1 MRNTRAWLHALCLV
15 ALTVSLIFSSNLQ
28 ASAEEKG
35 RPIKIG
41 VLLTLTGPLAKAG
54 EEIRNVVEMAVKDV
68 NATGGIKCLGGA
80 PLLAVYGDSQA
91 KPDIGVAETER
102 LIERENVLAVIDMYP
117 SVVTI
122 AASAVA
128 ERLRTPFYAPVS
140 FADIITERGFKYLF
154 QQEPKADTVAENQVQ
169 FLSFLEK
176 SVGKKLS
183 RVGLIHEDT
192 DYGQSLNKGEKKYL
206 KERGYQIV
214 ASISYPSRSPD
225 LTPVISE
232 LKTAKPDVVIQA
244 SYLADSI
251 LIVRTADR
259 LGLNVPFIDAA
270 GKAHAAYLKA
280 VGPLA
285 EGEFILNMWNKDI
298 SSKARDLN
306 NAYKALYGG
315 EPSGLDILDYQA
327 IMTLKVATEQS
338 CSYGRD
344 DLRNAL
350 SKIDILPGPN
360 LVMPYSKIKFNKN
373 GLNMGGGFIITQVQ
387 GGDFVTVWPEK
398 FASAKPIWVDK
409 WGK

>member
-214 ASISYPSRSPD
+214 ASI
-225 LTPVISE
+225 
-232 LKTAKPDVVIQA
+232 
-244 SYLADSI
+244 
-251 LIVRTADR
+251 
-259 LGLNVPFIDAA
+259 
-270 GKAHAAYLKA
+270 
-280 VGPLA
+280 
-285 EGEFILNMWNKDI
+285 
-298 SSKARDLN
+298 
-306 NAYKALYGG
+306 
-315 EPSGLDILDYQA
+315 
-327 IMTLKVATEQS
+327 
-338 CSYGRD
+338 
-344 DLRNAL
+344 
-350 SKIDILPGPN
+350 
-360 LVMPYSKIKFNKN
+360 
-373 GLNMGGGFIITQVQ
+373 
-387 GGDFVTVWPEK
+387 
-398 FASAKPIWVDK
+398 
-409 WGK
+409 